1 MNSKA
6 IQLYLSSNN
15 TYNSQ
20 LSLIQIDDLPP
31 SPQTNKLGMF
41 NHTTNTWAHL
51 LYKSD
56 MHAQAVSD
64 SIRGSKGPSKAT
76 FR

>member
-20 LSLIQIDDLPP
+20 LSLIQIDDLP
-31 SPQTNKLGMF
+31 SQTNKLGMF

-64 SIRGSKGPSKAT
+64 SIRDSKGPSKAT